1 MNLLDMIII
10 ALMIFLIVRGIFR
23 GFFREIGS
31 LAGVILGIWMACLY
45 QQQMS
50 EYLKAYL
57 PTGKFLQLISFAVIF
72 FVVLVLCNL
81 SGWGVKMI
89 LKKAFLGWTDR
100 ALGVG
105 LAVLKVIIITYLLII
120 LLTFFVPSDK
130 PFIAGSRL
138 APLIIVSYQTVVD
151 LIEPGSYQNWKK
163 KFLGNTKG
171 IGEIVSER
179 VESITN

>member
-31 LAGVILGIWMACLY
+31 LAGVILGIGMGCLY

-50 EYLKAYL
+50 EYLKAYVQ
-57 PTGKFLQLISFAVIF
+57 TGKFLQLISFAVIF
-72 FVVLVLCNL
+72 FVVLALCNL

-105 LAVLKVIIITYLLII
+105 LAVLKGIIITYLLII
-120 LLTFFVPSDK
+120 LLTFFVPSNK
-130 PFIAGSRL
+130 PLIAGSTL
-138 APLIIVSYQTVVD
+138 APLIIASYQTMVD
-151 LIEPGSYQNWKK
+151 LIEPGFYQNLKK
-163 KFLGNTKG
+163 KFLGKAKG
-171 IGEIVSER
+171 MDEIVTKKF
-179 VESITN
+179 ESITN